1 LSHRGIESLTPAQGL
16 LAFARLLERPR
27 AEVAILRLS
36 LHQWFDFYPHMAG
49 NPYWS
54 ELQREHAAERTP
66 SSRVSF
72 HQLLERRP
80 LAERLAV
87 LEQHLLQHVGQ
98 VFRLDTSRIDRLSSF
113 KSLGMDSFLSLE
125 LRNRLEFSLGVRLSA
140 TLLFTYP
147 NPASLADYLLDRMN
161 LGGTKQRTSDTGKLL
176 AAGSTKQGERG
187 AATSSPEG
195 TKPAPVAIR
204 QMSVA
209 EAELLL
215 EEELARSEDYL
226 Q

>member
-1 LSHRGIESLTPAQGL
+1 MVHRGIESLTPAQGL
-16 LAFARLLERPR
+16 FAFARLLERPR

-36 LHQWFDFYPHMAG
+36 LHQWFDFYPHVAG

-54 ELQREHAAERTP
+54 ELQREHAAERSP
-66 SSRVSF
+66 SSRVTF
-72 HQLLERRP
+72 RQTLERKAV
-80 LAERLAV
+80 AERLPV
-87 LEQHLLQHVGQ
+87 LEQHVMEQVGH
-98 VFRLDTSRIDRLSSF
+98 VFRLDAARIDRLSSF

-147 NPASLADYLLDRMN
+147 NPAPLSDYLLDRMS
-161 LGGTKQRTSDTGKLL
+161 LGSAKHRTSDTGKLL
-176 AAGSTKQGERG
+176 AAGSNRPGERVTG
-187 AATSSPEG
+187 TSSSDG
-195 TKPAPVAIR
+195 VKPAAVAIR
-204 QMSVA
+204 QMSAA